1 MPDHIRTG
9 YEKDFKRFN
18 NYLDDWQTKTGETV
32 DANIDSY
39 NKYRIASGQA
49 MIDNEKFTEKLSRGI
64 ASFGKTALKT
74 VGNIG
79 FDVVISYG
87 LQKAAE
93 AWSDYSNM
101 QENAIE
107 RGNKALQDYATTNQN
122 MRTATSWIEENKE
135 RYVELGER
143 ATSLGEQGSLTDA
156 EFEEYNQ
163 LSSQLATYLPDQI
176 TGYNSLGTA
185 IVSVTNGVDRLN
197 EE

>member
-79 FDVVISYG
+79 FDVIISYG

-93 AWSDYSNM
+93 A
-101 QENAIE
+101 
-107 RGNKALQDYATTNQN
+107 
-122 MRTATSWIEENKE
+122 
-135 RYVELGER
+135 
-143 ATSLGEQGSLTDA
+143 
-156 EFEEYNQ
+156 
-163 LSSQLATYLPDQI
+163 
-176 TGYNSLGTA
+176 
-185 IVSVTNGVDRLN
+185 
-197 EE
+197 